1 METPGGNRLTPIA
14 IMREEHTVNRLSP
27 GMLSRFL
34 DQETDR
40 LQKAIQ
46 IQEELT
52 RPSPH
57 QVGDEGDHALSHT
70 DQGKHQAVVEHLKQ
84 LLSQVQAARERLAAG
99 TYGICVDCERPI
111 PPERLEAL
119 PYAALCV
126 SCQSKREKSRLGRSR
141 LAWVTR

>member
-1 METPGGNRLTPIA
+1 MNRVSRGT
-14 IMREEHTVNRLSP
+14 
-27 GMLSRFL
+27 LSRFL
-34 DQETDR
+34 DQETER

-52 RPSPH
+52 MPSPY
-57 QVGDEGDHALSHT
+57 QVGDEGDHALSHV

-99 TYGICVDCERPI
+99 TYGICIDCEQPI

-126 SCQSKREKSRLGRSR
+126 SCQSKREKSRLGRPR
-141 LAWVTR
+141 LAWVAR

>member
-1 METPGGNRLTPIA
+1 MNRVSRGT
-14 IMREEHTVNRLSP
+14 
-27 GMLSRFL
+27 LSRIL
-34 DQETDR
+34 DQETER

-52 RPSPH
+52 VPRPH
-57 QVGDEGDHALSHT
+57 QVGDEADHALSHA
-70 DQGKHQAVVEHLKQ
+70 DQGKHQAVVEHLRQ

-99 TYGICVDCERPI
+99 TYGVCMECERPI

-126 SCQSKREKSRLGRSR
+126 SGQSKREKSRLGRPR
-141 LAWVTR
+141 LVWVAR